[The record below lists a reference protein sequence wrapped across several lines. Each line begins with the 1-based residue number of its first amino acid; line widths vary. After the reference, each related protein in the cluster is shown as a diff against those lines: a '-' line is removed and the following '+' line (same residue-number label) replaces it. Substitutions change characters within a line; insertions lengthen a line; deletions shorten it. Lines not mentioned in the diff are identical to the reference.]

1 MRMTARVVKEEA
13 SSANSGAATRVRW
26 RVVTLLGVIT
36 ALTYVDR
43 LNLGICGPF
52 IQSEFHFDTQTM
64 GWILSSFS
72 LGYAL
77 FHIPGGWL
85 GDRFGARGML
95 AFAVLWWSVFTAATA
110 IAPNIPLL
118 RFMGPAWAFA
128 CVRFLMG
135 TGEAAAMPVGNKM
148 MAYWF
153 SDKERAFGTSIFL
166 AGVGAGGLTAPLMIS
181 WIARHFGWRLSFFV
195 CGALGFA
202 VASVWYFYVRNRP
215 EEHPGVNKAELALIQ
230 PGGSSSQDRDD
241 SGKTPWLTI
250 LSDPS
255 VWGVTISHFC
265 LVYPVYIFFTWYFI
279 YMVKVRG
286 VTISKASFWASAPF
300 LANAILVPMWGWLS
314 DRAVAAWGKRKGR
327 RATAWLAICLS
338 AGLLWSGSHTAN
350 NTWSLLQLSIAAG
363 FNFAASAMLW
373 AVCNDITARF
383 SGSVS
388 GFMNT
393 FGSLG
398 GWLSPVLT
406 AFIATRLG
414 WSYALD
420 FAAVVTLVSG
430 AAWFLVRA
438 DQPLGQANAN
448 EH

>member
-1 MRMTARVVKEEA
+1 MALSMRMIAKAPEEKSVSQGVV
-13 SSANSGAATRVRW
+13 ATGVRW
-26 RVVTLLGVIT
+26 RLVTLLSVIT

-43 LNLGICGPF
+43 LNLGICAPF
-52 IQSEFHFDTQTM
+52 IQSEFHFNTQTM

-77 FHIPGGWL
+77 FHVTGGWL

-95 AFAVLWWSVFTAATA
+95 AFAVLWWSAFTAATA
-110 IAPNIPLL
+110 VAPQIPLL
-118 RFMGPAWAFA
+118 RLVGPAWAFA

-166 AGVGAGGLTAPLMIS
+166 AGVGAGGVTAPLLVS
-181 WIARHFGWRLSFFV
+181 WIARHLGWRLSFLV
-195 CGALGFA
+195 CGVLGFG
-202 VASVWYFYVRNRP
+202 VASVWYFYARNRP
-215 EEHPGVNKAELALIQ
+215 EEHPGVNLAELSLIRT
-230 PGGSSSQDRDD
+230 GGPIPMSSKE
-241 SGKTPWLTI
+241 SGKTPWLAI
-250 LSDPS
+250 LSDSS
-255 VWGVTISHFC
+255 VWGVTISHLC

-286 VTISKASFWASAPF
+286 ITISKASLWASAPF
-300 LANAILVPMWGWLS
+300 IANMILVPAWGWLS
-314 DRAVAAWGKRKGR
+314 DQAVRAWGKRKGR
-327 RATAWLAICLS
+327 RYTAWLAICLS
-338 AGLLWSGSHTAN
+338 AGLLWSGSHTTS
-350 NTWSLLQLSIAAG
+350 NTWSLLQLAIAAG

-373 AVCNDITARF
+373 PVCNDITARF

-398 GWLSPVLT
+398 GFLSPVLT

-420 FAAVVTLVSG
+420 FAALVTLVSG

-438 DQPLGQANAN
+438 DRPLRAG
-448 EH
+448 ES

>member
-1 MRMTARVVKEEA
+1 MDMTKEVLKSE
-13 SSANSGAATRVRW
+13 SALQQTAPTGVRW
-26 RVVTLLGVIT
+26 RIVTLLGIIT

-43 LNLGICGPF
+43 LNLGICGPY
-52 IQSEFHFDTQTM
+52 IQSEFHFNTQSM
-64 GWILSSFS
+64 GWILSAFS

-77 FHIPGGWL
+77 FHVPGGWL

-95 AFAVLWWSVFTAATA
+95 AFAVLWWSAFTAATA
-110 IAPNIPLL
+110 VAPQLPLI
-118 RFMGPAWAFA
+118 RTMGPAWAFA
-128 CVRFLMG
+128 CVRFFMG
-135 TGEAAAMPVGNKM
+135 AGEAAAMPVGNKM

-153 SDKERAFGTSIFL
+153 SDKERAFGTSVFL
-166 AGVGAGGLTAPLMIS
+166 AGVGAGGLVAPPMIS
-181 WIARHFGWRLSFFV
+181 WIARHYGWRLSFFI

-202 VASVWYFYVRNRP
+202 VSSAWYLYARNRP
-215 EEHPGVNKAELALIQ
+215 EQHADVNKAELLLIQ
-230 PGGSSSQDRDD
+230 STGSSTDAASG
-241 SGKTPWLTI
+241 SGKTPWGAI
-250 LSDPS
+250 LSDAS

-265 LVYPVYIFFTWYFI
+265 LVYPVYIFFTWFFI

-300 LANAILVPMWGWLS
+300 VANAILVPTWGWLS
-314 DRAVAAWGKRKGR
+314 DWAVGTWGKRNGR
-327 RATAWLAICLS
+327 RAAAWLAICLS
-338 AGLLWSGSHTAN
+338 AGLLWSGSHTTN
-350 NTWSLLQLSIAAG
+350 ITWSLLQLSVSAG

-373 AVCNDITARF
+373 PVCNDITARF

-406 AFIATRLG
+406 GLIATRLG

-420 FAAVVTLVSG
+420 FAALVTLMSG

-438 DQPLGQANAN
+438 DQPLAV
-448 EH
+448 